1 MSRASQ
7 NPQEATQLVPVY
19 TKTTNSI
26 CVSVQ
31 VGAVLDDCSLA
42 DNVFSFSYTITIK
55 NLGQETVQLL
65 ERHWIITSAGNFFDE
80 VVGDGVVGLQPNI
93 EKGESF
99 EYTSGAIIENAFGS
113 MKGSYTMRSAS
124 GKFFDVEIPEF
135 ELIHPDALH

>member
-7 NPQEATQLVPVY
+7 NPSETSPVSSLY
-19 TKTTNSI
+19 SKTTNSI

-31 VGAVLDDCSLA
+31 VSALLDDCSSV
-42 DNVFSFSYTITIK
+42 DQIFSFSYTITIK
-55 NLGQETVQLL
+55 NLGEETVQLL
-65 ERHWIITSAGNFFDE
+65 ERHWVITSAGNFFDE

-99 EYTSGAIIENAFGS
+99 EYTSGAIIENPFGS

-124 GKFFDVEIPEF
+124 GKFFEVEVPEF